1 MIEFQCE
8 KCGAQM
14 QAPEASAGKK
24 GRCSECGSIQQI
36 PSAPAEAPSLAVI
49 SLNCS
54 ECGEELRVPAANAGK
69 KGKCPKCGAINRI
82 PKSSDKKPA
91 TSSASKAAAQKEKPQ
106 PAANSGN
113 ITFGCPQCG
122 QSITV
127 PEKVGGK
134 KGKCPK
140 CAAVIPIPKTSAKKT
155 TAKKTAAKTKRSGA
169 AAGSKKAKPATKT
182 KSAAPTGSIEFNC
195 PQCNRLVKTPASSA
209 GKKGKCPG
217 CQAVFDIPQTSTK
230 KPSPNTA
237 SPTSGA
243 APGLTPINDGL
254 EPLDDG
260 LTPLGDSGLTPLG
273 GGGGLTPVDD
283 GGLTPVD
290 DGGLTPV
297 DDGGLTPVDGGGLT
311 PVDGGGLTPVDGGGL
326 TPVDGGGLDSL
337 NTPMQPIAGG
347 GGSAGQPYTPPAVAS
362 KPSSGRKKSLMVQ
375 IPAGIMIGVAGFN
388 MILRAI
394 YTFWT
399 IGSGNFAAINNANF
413 GAEQQAAMQIGAGVG
428 IAMLIGLLIVDALMI
443 VGFIQMFLARR
454 YTVAIISLIVG
465 MFLYVFPGCCCYFPL
480 ALPLNGIA
488 MIAVIVGFV
497 GVLMQDGKR
506 TFID

>member
-273 GGGGLTPVDD
+273 GGGGLTPVD
-283 GGLTPVD
+283 
-290 DGGLTPV
+290 
-297 DDGGLTPVDGGGLT
+297 
-311 PVDGGGLTPVDGGGL
+311 GGGLTPVDGGGL